1 MGEIAITFHLSEALV
16 KEATELGLLSSE
28 RIEKLLRAEI
38 EAQLEAMA
46 NDPAIQREMRAIA
59 DEFAVTEDDGLE
71 AL

>member
-28 RIEKLLRAEI
+28 RIEKLLRADI

-46 NDPAIQREMRAIA
+46 NDPAIQSEMRAIA
-59 DEFAVTEDDGLE
+59 DEFDVTEDDGLE
-71 AL
+71 TL